1 MNSTDGLPDL
11 PGIDKADG
19 LRRIMNK
26 PALYEK
32 ILRDF
37 HARLT
42 NAPQIIHDALASGD
56 FAGAGQFVH
65 NAKGLAG
72 TIGALALHE
81 ASKELEFALRKGEK
95 PSDAQL
101 HLFEQE
107 LSTVI
112 NGITVGFGI
121 EPAV

>member
-1 MNSTDGLPDL
+1 MNSADGLPDL

-37 HARLT
+37 HARLI
-42 NAPQIIHDALASGD
+42 NAPRIIDDALTSGD
-56 FAGAGQFVH
+56 LASAGQLVH
-65 NAKGLAG
+65 SAKGLAG

-81 ASKELEFALRKGEK
+81 ATKELELALRNGEK
-95 PSDAQL
+95 PSDSLLVQ
-101 HLFEQE
+101 FEQE
-107 LSTVI
+107 LRTVI

-121 EPAV
+121 KPAD